1 MILVQLN
8 YRVASFGF
16 MAGPALEEEARKGNA
31 DLNVGLHDQRTA
43 LRWVQRVSEAR

>member
-1 MILVQLN
+1 
-8 YRVASFGF
+8 

-43 LRWVQRVSEAR
+43 LRWVQRVSEGR